1 MALAPLVLIPPQ
13 QPANPLDTRVFETT
27 DAGLLDTPYLI
38 TAGQSF
44 GGSLFSSQDTDY
56 IGVVLEAGR
65 GYEMTLSLD
74 GNPLSASLTLL
85 DASGENTAS
94 SDAQTPAGD
103 IVFRYYADQAGTY
116 FLSPDFFGQTDY
128 ILTVTEIGFRT
139 WSHDAIADYL
149 IDQYWRDQGEP
160 VAAWSVADIAG
171 LRIDLSAL
179 DAQSQAIARLAM
191 QTWSD
196 YSNVRFVETA
206 TNAQITLSEDD
217 IGGFALLTSQGGQ
230 LTEVEVNVGRNLTQR
245 DPDLGGDAYT
255 TYLHELGHALG
266 LGHGGDYNSAAQYH
280 LDALYANDTLLT
292 SVMSY
297 FDLRERPFQDDLT
310 IKPLTPMPADIV
322 AIQRLYGAVTANS
335 GDTLYG
341 AGGNAQGTLGLYL
354 HNLAS
359 DGPHSPATRPTPA
372 LFTILDTDGI
382 DTLDLS
388 WSDGTSLTDLRPGAV
403 SYASGQQ
410 IAFVIAE
417 GTIIENLCG
426 HSGDDAV
433 IGNTA
438 NNWITGA
445 GGNDTLIG
453 LGGDDALQGG
463 TGDDSLRG
471 EEGND
476 TLDGGT
482 GADTLLAGPGD
493 NAVFAGAGADFAV
506 AGNGRDTIWASTGDD
521 TVWAGAGD
529 DLVGGGAGQDNL
541 SSGRGNDTVWAST
554 GDDTV
559 YAGDGNDE
567 LAGGSGQDDLWA
579 GAGDDLVFASAGHD
593 ALSGA
598 DGDDTLWAGTGNDE
612 AFGAD
617 GDDLIDGGGGNDTL
631 WGGAGEDTLSAG
643 AGTDILFG
651 LSGDDILSGGGDD
664 DHLTGG
670 DGADVFVFTA
680 GQDIVTDFNSIEGD
694 RIDLRS
700 WGTDWISL
708 QTAGSLQAQGA
719 DTRLVL
725 SDDAALT
732 LAGLA
737 PDVLQDSDF
746 LFA

>member
-44 GGSLFSSQDTDY
+44 GGVLFSSQDTDY
-56 IGVVLEAGR
+56 IGVTFEAGR
-65 GYEMTLSLD
+65 GYEVTLSVD

-85 DASGENTAS
+85 DPSGENTAS
-94 SDAQTPAGD
+94 SDAQNATGD
-103 IVFRYYADQAGTY
+103 IVFRYFADRAGTY

-139 WSHDAIADYL
+139 WSHEAIADYL

-160 VAAWSVADIAG
+160 VAAWSAADVAG

-179 DAQSQAIARLAM
+179 DPQSQTIARLAM

-196 YSNVRFVETA
+196 YSNIRFVETQ
-206 TNAQITLSEDD
+206 TNPQIILSEDEQ
-217 IGGFALLTSQGGQ
+217 GGFALLTSERGR
-230 LTEVEVNVGRNLTQR
+230 LTQVEVNVGRNLALR
-245 DPDLGGDAYT
+245 DPSLGGDSYA

-297 FDLRERPFQDDLT
+297 FDLRERPFQQDLT
-310 IKPLTPMPADIV
+310 IAPLTPMPADIV
-322 AIQRLYGAVTANS
+322 AIQRLYGPVTVNS
-335 GDTLYG
+335 GDTVYG
-341 AGGNAQGTLGLYL
+341 AGGNAEGTLGLYL
-354 HNLAS
+354 RNLAS
-359 DGPHSPATRPTPA
+359 DDPLPPETRPTPA
-372 LFTILDTDGI
+372 LFTLIDSDGV

-388 WSDGTSLTDLRPGAV
+388 WSDGATLTDMRPGAV

-417 GTIIENLCG
+417 GTQIENLRG
-426 HSGDDAV
+426 HHGDDAV
-433 IGNTA
+433 IGNA
-438 NNWITGA
+438 AGNWIIGA

-476 TLDGGT
+476 TLDGGQ
-482 GADTLLAGPGD
+482 GADTLLAGTGN
-493 NAVFAGAGADFAV
+493 NAVFAGEGDDFAV
-506 AGNGRDTIWASTGDD
+506 AGSGRDTLWAGTGDD

-529 DLVGGGAGQDNL
+529 DLMGGGAGQDNL
-541 SSGRGNDTVWAST
+541 SSGVGNDTIWAST

-559 YAGDGNDE
+559 FAGDGNDE
-567 LAGGSGQDDLWA
+567 LAGGSGQDDLWG

-598 DGDDTLWAGTGNDE
+598 AGNDTLWAGSGNDQ

-617 GDDLIDGGGGNDTL
+617 GDDLIEGGDGNDTL
-631 WGGAGEDTLSAG
+631 WGGAGEDTLTAG
-643 AGTDILFG
+643 AGADILFG
-651 LSGDDILSGGGDD
+651 LSGDDILAGGAQDD
-664 DHLTGG
+664 RLTGG

-680 GQDIVTDFNSIEGD
+680 GQDTITDFSGAEGD

-700 WGTDWISL
+700 WGITWTRL
-708 QTAGSLQAQGA
+708 QTPDLMQAQGN
-719 DTRLVL
+719 DTRLL
-725 SDDAALT
+725 
-732 LAGLA
+732 LA
-737 PDVLQDSDF
+737 PDATLQLADLAPDSLQDSDF
-746 LFA
+746 LFT